1 LSTEWHREKGVSL
14 DIAPTLTLSDRLHLE
29 AALISPSFV
38 SIEVFEFAEGEGYVN
53 VVCPFDDP
61 PVF

>member
-1 LSTEWHREKGVSL
+1 MSL
-14 DIAPTLTLSDRLHLE
+14 DITPTLTLSDRLHLE

-38 SIEVFEFAEGEGYVN
+38 SIEVFDFAEGEGYVN